1 MPRAGRTEATFTPF
15 ADDAGIRS
23 IGGLSIENGTDRIA
37 LHGSLDIGLD
47 RRGLEQVRAL
57 KEAVDAIAAA
67 LESAELP
74 EAVAEARRPTRTVK
88 NPFT

>member
-74 EAVAEARRPTRTVK
+74 EAVTEARRPTRTVK
-88 NPFT
+88 NPFA

>member
-23 IGGLSIENGTDRIA
+23 IGGLSIENGRERIA

-88 NPFT
+88 NPFA